1 VPSKKLNIMKKKIMF
16 LFASIIG
23 YFVLGGILFN
33 HVFKPAKPDFA
44 AFFKEHSHFGSHVE
58 GFSQEIKKVEN
69 DWVYCRVEMQAFA
82 AGPPE
87 HIHESFDE
95 LFRVEKGTA
104 TMLVNG
110 EKKILKAGESIL
122 IPKGTPHKP
131 FNETNEVVILEDP
144 TNQIASMPACF
155 AYGLSALY
163 PEMDKIGDVKS
174 PKKLL
179 ALAAQGNGFDTWSS
193 EAPIPAQKVIRWLL
207 GPTARW
213 MGYGK
218 QKNPAGN

>member
-1 VPSKKLNIMKKKIMF
+1 MKKKIMF
-16 LFASIIG
+16 LFAIIIA

-44 AFFKEHSHFGSHVE
+44 AFFKEHRHFGSHVE

-144 TNQIASMPACF
+144 TNQTPSMPACF

-163 PEMDKIGDVKS
+163 PEMDEIGDVKS
-174 PKKLL
+174 PKNLL

-193 EAPIPAQKVIRWLL
+193 DLPIPAQKVLRWLL

-218 QKNPAGN
+218 LENPVVD